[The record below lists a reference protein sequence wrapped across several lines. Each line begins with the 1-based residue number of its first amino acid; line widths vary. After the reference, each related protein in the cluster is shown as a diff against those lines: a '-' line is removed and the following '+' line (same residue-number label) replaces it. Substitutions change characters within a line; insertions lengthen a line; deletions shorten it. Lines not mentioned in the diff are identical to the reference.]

1 MSNERD
7 ERGAAEDDAKEDL
20 DLNDENADQVRGGL
34 INKHPDASPDATW
47 K

>member
-20 DLNDENADQVRGGL
+20 ELNDENADQVRGGV
-34 INKHPDASPDATW
+34 ISKQPEAAPDAKW